1 MCKAYNIETM
11 SPSNPVQEW
20 RDVAHLTEWAQ
31 REKLGA
37 RFESGIEALVKQGGL
52 CTTTDKFLE
61 ELGYRLPA
69 MRKKIME
76 AIKTKF
82 RGNRKVRFGQIVKY
96 EPILKKRP
104 NGKCPWTE
112 IDHNWGDTRQHGA
125 EGRRENMALLCH
137 WVRWSGGGSP
147 DAEGIPGHEAGE
159 GRELGCAFP
168 HVSNI
173 LVRIHRIL
181 LDSSFP
187 ESFVRFC
194 QTCLTHIY
202 YNYKGGPF
210 FICFHFLFFVF
221 QPGFVASV
229 IFVGVWLLWLYH
241 ALPIYLSI
249 QSNLII

>member
-1 MCKAYNIETM
+1 MQKLIMCKAYNIETM

-20 RDVAHLTEWAQ
+20 RDVAHLSEWAQ

-112 IDHNWGDTRQHGA
+112 IDHIEVTHD
-125 EGRRENMALLCH
+125 NMALRAA
-137 WVRWSGGGSP
+137 VRTW
-147 DAEGIPGHEAGE
+147 
-159 GRELGCAFP
+159 
-168 HVSNI
+168 
-173 LVRIHRIL
+173 
-181 LDSSFP
+181 
-187 ESFVRFC
+187 RFC
-194 QTCLTHIY
+194 ATGFDGLEEEALMRKAFQAMKPEKAGNWVVPSHMFQTFWCGSI
-202 YNYKGGPF
+202 GF
-210 FICFHFLFFVF
+210 FCILNFLNH
-221 QPGFVASV
+221 
-229 IFVGVWLLWLYH
+229 L
-241 ALPIYLSI
+241 
-249 QSNLII
+249 

>member
-82 RGNRKVRFGQIVKY
+82 RGNRKVRFGQIVKH

-112 IDHNWGDTRQHGA
+112 IDHIEVTHD
-125 EGRRENMALLCH
+125 NMALRAA
-137 WVRWSGGGSP
+137 VRTW
-147 DAEGIPGHEAGE
+147 
-159 GRELGCAFP
+159 
-168 HVSNI
+168 
-173 LVRIHRIL
+173 
-181 LDSSFP
+181 
-187 ESFVRFC
+187 RFC
-194 QTCLTHIY
+194 ATGFDGLEEEALMRKAFQAMKPEKAGNWVVPSHMFQTFWCGSI
-202 YNYKGGPF
+202 GF
-210 FICFHFLFFVF
+210 FWILHFLNH
-221 QPGFVASV
+221 
-229 IFVGVWLLWLYH
+229 L
-241 ALPIYLSI
+241 
-249 QSNLII
+249 